1 MFNIFCRE
9 KLSVVRLVIIKSQS
23 ARVNTS
29 QTCLNESL
37 PLSVCPLLNF
47 VDIMFLK
54 LQKTIREFSEMIAKL
69 KWHLTS
75 DCDIAELRS

>member
-1 MFNIFCRE
+1 MFHIFCRE

-37 PLSVCPLLNF
+37 PTSLCPSF
-47 VDIMFLK
+47 
-54 LQKTIREFSEMIAKL
+54 A
-69 KWHLTS
+69 
-75 DCDIAELRS
+75 